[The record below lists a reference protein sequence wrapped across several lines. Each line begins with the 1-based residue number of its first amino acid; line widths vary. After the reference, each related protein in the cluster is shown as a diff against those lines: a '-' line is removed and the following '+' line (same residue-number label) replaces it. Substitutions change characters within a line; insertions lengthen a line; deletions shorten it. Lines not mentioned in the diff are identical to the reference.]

1 MRYIIW
7 NMKYLIILI
16 FAVLGLLMFSS
27 ANSFAA
33 GGCPDGA
40 TSLEAYAVCLRP
52 MQGKLGMQYRG
63 TRYDLDQD
71 HQELMGAMSRT
82 TAVPPQPW
90 PGTRGIMGTYPT
102 YPVYPVYPVYP
113 SYPAAGIY
121 MAAAGGGSPAIW
133 NYLSIQCAAPM
144 Y

>member
-1 MRYIIW
+1 MDRLPTFFIT
-7 NMKYLIILI
+7 I
-16 FAVLGLLMFSS
+16 FLLVISS
-27 ANSFAA
+27 SVSFAA

-40 TSLEAYAVCLRP
+40 TSLEAYASCLKP

-82 TAVPPQPW
+82 TGVPPQPW
-90 PGTRGIMGTYPT
+90 PGTRGVVGSMYPT

-133 NYLSIQCAAPM
+133 NYLSIQYAAPL